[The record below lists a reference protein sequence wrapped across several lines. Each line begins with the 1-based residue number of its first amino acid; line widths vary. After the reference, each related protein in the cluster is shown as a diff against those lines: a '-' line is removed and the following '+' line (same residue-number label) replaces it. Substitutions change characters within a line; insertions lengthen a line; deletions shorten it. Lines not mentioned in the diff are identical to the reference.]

1 MKKTMQYT
9 VNGKSVKR
17 VVNYIPVRY
26 VLAILITVLEVLTV
40 IGVVAAFCYFVPYFY
55 IAAWLT
61 EIGCVI
67 RIISSDDNPDY
78 KVPWLLFV
86 LILPIAGFMLYLLFS
101 SRTLK
106 RKFVRRLD
114 ELRALTYPSRDAELL
129 ERLEKTDK
137 MAHSHARMLTK
148 IADTHLFSDTKQ
160 TYFKLGEEM
169 HAAMLDDLRGA
180 EKFIYMEY
188 FIIEEG
194 KLWGSI
200 LEILREKAAAGLE
213 IKLVYDDIGCMTT
226 LPGNYAKILR
236 KSGIEAT
243 PFSRLRGSADSEFN
257 NRSHRKITVIDG
269 RIGYTGGI
277 NLADEYINEIERFG
291 HWKDVAIRLEGE
303 AVYELTRLFLI
314 DFGIN
319 VRSLPALRHEPFPPF
334 KAAEGEGGYL
344 IPFGDGPA
352 PLYRHRVAKSAIRA
366 MLSAAEEYVWM
377 TSPYLI
383 IDNDLCSTIESAAQR
398 GVDVKIIVP
407 HIPDKR
413 LIFHMTRSFYP
424 RLMAAG
430 VEIYEYTPGFIH
442 AKTYL
447 ADGKT
452 GIVGTVNLD
461 YRSLVHHFENGVWM
475 HRTASLADMKEDLCE
490 TLQKS
495 MRVTEDMLKTNFLHR
510 FFRAVVRIFAP
521 LL

>member
-1 MKKTMQYT
+1 MKKTMQYS
-9 VNGKSVKR
+9 VNGKTVER
-17 VVNYIPVRY
+17 TVNYIPVRY
-26 VLAILITVLEVLTV
+26 ILAIMITVLEVLAV
-40 IGVVAAFCYFVPYFY
+40 IGVVVAFCYFVPYFY

-106 RKFVRRLD
+106 RKFIRRL
-114 ELRALTYPSRDAELL
+114 ETMKAITYPSRDRELL
-129 ERLEKTDK
+129 GSLERIDKT
-137 MAHSHARMLTK
+137 AYSHARLLTR

-160 TYFKLGEEM
+160 TYFRLGEDM
-169 HAAMLDDLRGA
+169 HAAMLRDLRNA
-180 EKFIYMEY
+180 ERFIYMEY
-188 FIIEEG
+188 FIIEQG
-194 KLWGSI
+194 KMWDSI

-213 IKLVYDDIGCMTT
+213 IKLVYDDIGCMST
-226 LPGNYAKILR
+226 LPGNYAKMLL
-236 KSGIEAT
+236 KSNISAT
-243 PFSRLRGSADSEFN
+243 PFSRLRGNADSEFN

-314 DFGIN
+314 DYGIN
-319 VRSLPALRHEPFPPF
+319 VRELPTPRADLFPPCP
-334 KAAEGEGGYL
+334 ETGESGYL

-366 MLSAAEEYVWM
+366 MLASAEDYFWM

-383 IDNDLCSTIESAAQR
+383 IDNDLCSTIENTALR
-398 GVDVKIIVP
+398 GGDVKIIVP

-413 LIFHMTRSFYP
+413 IVFHMTRSFYS

-442 AKTYL
+442 AKSYL

-452 GIVGTVNLD
+452 AIIGTVNLD

-475 HRTASLADMKEDLCE
+475 HRTASIKAIEADLRE
-490 TLQKS
+490 TLGAS
-495 MRVTEDMLKTNFLHR
+495 ARVTDAMLKTNFLNR
-510 FFRAVVRIFAP
+510 FFRAVVRILAP